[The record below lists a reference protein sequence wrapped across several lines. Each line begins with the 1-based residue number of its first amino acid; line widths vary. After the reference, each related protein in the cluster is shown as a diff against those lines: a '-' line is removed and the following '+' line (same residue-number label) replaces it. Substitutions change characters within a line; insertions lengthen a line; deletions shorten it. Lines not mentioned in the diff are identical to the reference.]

1 MPAPSVRGATL
12 TRTEG
17 AALPRPWVL
26 AQSLAAPLTQSK
38 PESVPAPCWRVGEV
52 RGKKNQAG
60 PQRVVLPKESI
71 QKRLWSQVPSLQGER
86 ALAQTGDSGVP
97 LPPAD
102 QRNTKRAGGCVQLLP
117 LLETSEMYQAEQQC
131 IWYFF
136 PHPGNGCPSH
146 SQEQSQDTKVK
157 KPPLSPFP
165 VPGCGCPVGS
175 QSVFLN

>member
-1 MPAPSVRGATL
+1 MTSGQWEGWCPRPVRGATL

-17 AALPRPWVL
+17 AALPRPWVP

-52 RGKKNQAG
+52 RGKKSQAG

-71 QKRLWSQVPSLQGER
+71 QKRLWSQGPSLQGGR

-117 LLETSEMYQAEQQC
+117 LLETSEC
-131 IWYFF
+131 
-136 PHPGNGCPSH
+136 
-146 SQEQSQDTKVK
+146 TKQNNNAFGISSPTPEMDA
-157 KPPLSPFP
+157 PPTARSKAKT
-165 VPGCGCPVGS
+165 
-175 QSVFLN
+175 QR